1 VAAVEA
7 DGLVK
12 LYRGRKTPYPTD
24 SRPAQD
30 APPRSI
36 VWTVGL
42 VLVVFA
48 ALAVLRYCA
57 IDR

>member
-1 VAAVEA
+1 MAAVEA

-24 SRPAQD
+24 SRPAQH
-30 APPRSI
+30 ALARSI

-42 VLVVFA
+42 VLVAFA

>member
-1 VAAVEA
+1 MAAVEA

-24 SRPAQD
+24 SRPAQH
-30 APPRSI
+30 ALPRSI

-42 VLVVFA
+42 VVVIA